1 MVRPAVEVSRQAA
14 VLYLEGT
21 AESFLLLTALD
32 SSHRLWARH
41 EDLAEGRFPCSPE
54 VLLIAVRL
62 CWEKGT
68 TGWSGEEHRESP
80 PVLLTEA
87 TQRN

>member
-1 MVRPAVEVSRQAA
+1 MVRPAVEVFRQAA
-14 VLYLEGT
+14 VLHLEGT

-32 SSHRLWARH
+32 SSHRPWARH
-41 EDLAEGRFPCSPE
+41 EDLAEGRFSCSPE
-54 VLLIAVRL
+54 VLFAVRL
-62 CWEKGT
+62 CSEKGT